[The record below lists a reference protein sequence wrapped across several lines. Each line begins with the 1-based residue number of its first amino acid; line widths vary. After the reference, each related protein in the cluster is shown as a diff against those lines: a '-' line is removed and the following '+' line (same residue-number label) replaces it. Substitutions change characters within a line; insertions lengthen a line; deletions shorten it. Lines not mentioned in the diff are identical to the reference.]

1 MITDAD
7 WYAPSPP
14 PADVE
19 YRSAVGRYPVLGA
32 GALAGALL
40 FGYEKGP
47 IPMSQTDHLLA
58 QVQHLE
64 ARLRQEQQSI
74 QAIIDHFPAVIY
86 IRDRDGR
93 FTRVNHH
100 HARILNRTPEEI
112 VGQRDYDLFP
122 TAVVDAFRANDRQI
136 FESGQTLD
144 FPEQVPQDDG
154 VHTYRSIKFPV
165 RDADGHII
173 GIGGIS
179 IDITDQQQIIET
191 QREALRE
198 LSTPLIP
205 LTDHVVIMPLIGTID
220 SQRARM
226 VLEALL
232 NGVAQ
237 HQAEL
242 VIIDITG
249 VSVVDTQVAQALISA
264 AQALKLLGAQVML
277 TGIQP
282 SIAQT
287 LVALDVDLR
296 GIVTQGTLQAGI
308 AVALRRLRTTGSDP
322 AGAEAPKG

>member
-1 MITDAD
+1 MLIAGTL
-7 WYAPSPP
+7 
-14 PADVE
+14 
-19 YRSAVGRYPVLGA
+19 VGTRGS
-32 GALAGALL
+32 
-40 FGYEKGP
+40 GYEKGT
-47 IPMSQTDHLLA
+47 IPMSQTDHLMA
-58 QVQHLE
+58 HVQHLE

-93 FTRVNHH
+93 FTLVNHL
-100 HARILNRTPEEI
+100 HARILNRAPEEI
-112 VGQRDYDLFP
+112 VGLRDYDLFP

-136 FESGQTLD
+136 VESGQTLD
-144 FPEQVPQDDG
+144 FPEQVPQADG

-165 RDADGHII
+165 RDADGQII

-220 SQRARM
+220 SQRARL

-232 NGVAQ
+232 NGVVQ

-308 AVALRRLRTTGSDP
+308 AVALRGLRSTGSNP
-322 AGAEAPKG
+322 AGSDVPEGQQRRQTHA